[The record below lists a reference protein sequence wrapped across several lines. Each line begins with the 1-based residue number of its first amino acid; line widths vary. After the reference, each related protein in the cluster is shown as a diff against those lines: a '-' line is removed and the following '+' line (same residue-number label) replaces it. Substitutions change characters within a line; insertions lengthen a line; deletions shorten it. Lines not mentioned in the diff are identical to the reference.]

1 MFFGEKDFKVQTL
14 VFPTVKAPKEN
25 PKREK
30 GKETHRRCRH
40 SAPPSPAALVP
51 LDPGAYR

>member
-1 MFFGEKDFKVQTL
+1 MVFGGKDFKVQTL

-30 GKETHRRCRH
+30 GKKILTGDA
-40 SAPPSPAALVP
+40 SGSPE
-51 LDPGAYR
+51 